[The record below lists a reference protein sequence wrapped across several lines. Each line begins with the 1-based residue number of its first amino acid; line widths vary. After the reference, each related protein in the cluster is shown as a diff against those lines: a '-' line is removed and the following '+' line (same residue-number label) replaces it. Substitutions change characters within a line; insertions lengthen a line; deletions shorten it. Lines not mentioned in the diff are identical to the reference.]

1 MRDLATVIARHRQRA
16 LGNNAVMTTIHI
28 TLPDQLE
35 LVARS
40 AGLLTPENIGALL
53 QHQLEGVSVPATAPG
68 TDAVKVVPAEVMALE
83 RLIEIAKGD
92 SGQSR
97 RVADFL
103 LAWWNSGTCGA
114 FDLTNLWAVD
124 AVIADDMVAVVRLI
138 ASASRYPDTLGYKDD
153 FVAIVHA
160 WRPEL
165 K

>member
-1 MRDLATVIARHRQRA
+1 
-16 LGNNAVMTTIHI
+16 MTTFHI

-35 LVARS
+35 LAARS
-40 AGLLTPENIGALL
+40 SGLLTAQNIGALL
-53 QHQLEGVSVPATAPG
+53 QQQLESGSIRGTAPDADASIDVPA
-68 TDAVKVVPAEVMALE
+68 DVMALE
-83 RLIEIAKGD
+83 RLIKIAKAD
-92 SGQSR
+92 TGQSR

-103 LAWWNSGTCGA
+103 LAWWNSGSCGA

-124 AVIADDMVAVVRLI
+124 AAIADDMVAVVRLI
-138 ASASRYPDTLGYKDD
+138 ASASKYPDTLGYKDD